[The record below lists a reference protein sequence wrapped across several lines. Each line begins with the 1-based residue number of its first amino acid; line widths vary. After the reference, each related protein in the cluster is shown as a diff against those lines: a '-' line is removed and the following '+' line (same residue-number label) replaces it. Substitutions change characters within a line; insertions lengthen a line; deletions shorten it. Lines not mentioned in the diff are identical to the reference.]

1 MASGMMLRAAR
12 ATRTALAGV
21 PPPPGALAAAPAAA
35 RGFAGG
41 HGTGVVHAGLELQP
55 AAKWHV
61 YWGQGLAGL
70 MWFWVF
76 YRAKHDGA
84 TLLYGHAPHFE
95 HDDEH

>member
-1 MASGMMLRAAR
+1 M
-12 ATRTALAGV
+12 
-21 PPPPGALAAAPAAA
+21 
-35 RGFAGG
+35 
-41 HGTGVVHAGLELQP
+41 HAGLELQP